1 MGNGIREIRTLI
13 ECAVVYY
20 AMYDALFVTCIT
32 TSNTCVC
39 HNAYC
44 EYHAPNRANDVCAG

>member
-32 TSNTCVC
+32 TSNVLQ
-39 HNAYC
+39 
-44 EYHAPNRANDVCAG
+44 